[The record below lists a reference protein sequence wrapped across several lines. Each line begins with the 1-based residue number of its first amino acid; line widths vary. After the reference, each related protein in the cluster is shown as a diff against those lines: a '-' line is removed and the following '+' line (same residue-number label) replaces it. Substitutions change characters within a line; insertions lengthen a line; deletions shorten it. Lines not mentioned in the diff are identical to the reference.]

1 MDGLFLLTQNRQLGV
16 KRTMIQFINVS
27 KEFQNGTIGLKHID
41 VKIEEGEFVFLVG
54 ASGAGKSTFTKLLI
68 REMLPTEGNILVN
81 GKSINRLKQRQIPH
95 YRRNIG
101 FIFQNYRLLADRTA
115 FENVAF
121 SIEVLGASKREV
133 ERKVNYALHMVGLE
147 ERSTHFP
154 DELSGGEQQRVAIA
168 RAIVNNPQIIIADE
182 PTGNLDPETAK
193 GIMDI
198 LNDINIKGTTIVMA
212 THDAGI
218 VNRASHRVLELSQ
231 GELIRDEKQ
240 GGYRID
246 LT

>member
-1 MDGLFLLTQNRQLGV
+1 
-16 KRTMIQFINVS
+16 MIQFINVS
-27 KEFQNGTIGLKHID
+27 KEFQNGTVGLKHID

-81 GKSINRLKQRQIPH
+81 GKSINRLKSRAIPH
-95 YRRNIG
+95 FRRNIG
-101 FIFQNYRLLADRTA
+101 FIFQNYRLLGDRTA

-121 SIEVLGASKREV
+121 AVEVLGVSRREV
-133 ERKVNYALHMVGLE
+133 ERKVDYALRLVGLE
-147 ERSTHFP
+147 DRKSHFP

-193 GIMDI
+193 GLI
-198 LNDINIKGTTIVMA
+198 LLPSLA
-212 THDAGI
+212 
-218 VNRASHRVLELSQ
+218 
-231 GELIRDEKQ
+231 
-240 GGYRID
+240 
-246 LT
+246 

>member
-1 MDGLFLLTQNRQLGV
+1 
-16 KRTMIQFINVS
+16 MIQFINVS
-27 KEFQNGTIGLKHID
+27 KEFNNGTVGLKNID

-68 REMLPTEGNILVN
+68 REMLPSEGNILVN

-121 SIEVLGASKREV
+121 SIEVLGAAKRDV
-133 ERKVNYALHMVGLE
+133 ERKVNYALRMVGLE
-147 ERSTHFP
+147 DRATHFP

-218 VNRASHRVLELSQ
+218 VNRASHRVLELSR
-231 GELIRDEKQ
+231 GELIRDDKQ
-240 GGYRID
+240 GGYRND
-246 LT
+246 LI

>member
-1 MDGLFLLTQNRQLGV
+1 
-16 KRTMIQFINVS
+16 MIQFINVS
-27 KEFQNGTIGLKHID
+27 KEFQNGTVGLKNID

-68 REMLPTEGNILVN
+68 REMLPTVGNILVN

-121 SIEVLGASKREV
+121 SIEVLGTHRREV

-147 ERSTHFP
+147 DRKNHFP

-218 VNRASHRVLELSQ
+218 VNRASHRVLELSN
-231 GELIRDEKQ
+231 GELIRDERQ
-240 GGYRID
+240 GGYRLGLI
-246 LT
+246 

>member
-1 MDGLFLLTQNRQLGV
+1 
-16 KRTMIQFINVS
+16 MIQFINVS
-27 KEFQNGTIGLKHID
+27 KEFPNGTVGLKNID

-81 GKSINRLKQRQIPH
+81 GKSINRLKQRQVPH
-95 YRRNIG
+95 FRRNIG
-101 FIFQNYRLLADRTA
+101 FIFQNYRLLGDRTA

-121 SIEVLGASKREV
+121 AVEALGAAKREV
-133 ERKVNYALHMVGLE
+133 ERKVDYALRLVGLE
-147 ERSTHFP
+147 ERKTHFP

-193 GIMDI
+193 GIMTI

-218 VNRASHRVLELSQ
+218 VNRASHRVMELSR
-231 GELIRDEKQ
+231 GELVRDDKQ
-240 GGYRID
+240 GGYNID
-246 LT
+246 FI

>member
-1 MDGLFLLTQNRQLGV
+1 
-16 KRTMIQFINVS
+16 MIQFINVS
-27 KEFQNGTIGLKHID
+27 KEFQNGTIGLKKID

-68 REMLPTEGNILVN
+68 REILPTEGNILVN
-81 GKSINRLKQRQIPH
+81 GKSITRLKQRQIPH

-101 FIFQNYRLLADRTA
+101 FIFQNYRLLGDRTA

-121 SIEVLGASKREV
+121 AVEVLGATRREV
-133 ERKVNYALHMVGLE
+133 ERKVDYSLHLVGLDD
-147 ERSTHFP
+147 RKTHFP

-212 THDAGI
+212 THDSGI
-218 VNRASHRVLELSQ
+218 VNRASHRVLELAH
-231 GELIRDEKQ
+231 GELIRDDKQ
-240 GGYRID
+240 GGYKID
-246 LT
+246 LV

>member
-1 MDGLFLLTQNRQLGV
+1 
-16 KRTMIQFINVS
+16 MIQFINVS
-27 KEFQNGTIGLKHID
+27 KEFQNGTVGLKHID
-41 VKIEEGEFVFLVG
+41 VKIDEGEFVFLVG

-68 REMLPTEGNILVN
+68 REMVPTEGNILVN

-121 SIEVLGASKREV
+121 AIEVLGASKREV
-133 ERKVNYALHMVGLE
+133 ERKVNYALQMVGLE
-147 ERSTHFP
+147 DRKHHFP

-231 GELIRDEKQ
+231 GELIRDDRQ
-240 GGYRID
+240 GGYKVGLI
-246 LT
+246 

>member
-1 MDGLFLLTQNRQLGV
+1 MKEVLKVQ
-16 KRTMIQFINVS
+16 NVS
-27 KEFQNGTIGLKHID
+27 KKYQADNGEVEALKDIIFS
-41 VKIEEGEFVFLVG
+41 IEEGEFVFLVG

-68 REMLPTEGNILVN
+68 RELLPTEGNILVN
-81 GKSINRLKQRQIPH
+81 GKSITRLKQRQIPH

-101 FIFQNYRLLADRTA
+101 FIFQNYRLLGDRTA

-121 SIEVLGASKREV
+121 AVEVLGATRREV
-133 ERKVNYALHMVGLE
+133 ERKVDYALHLVGLDD
-147 ERSTHFP
+147 RKTHFP

-212 THDAGI
+212 THDSGI
-218 VNRASHRVLELSQ
+218 VNRASHRVLELAH
-231 GELIRDEKQ
+231 GELIRDDKQ
-240 GGYRID
+240 GGYKID
-246 LT
+246 LV

>member
-1 MDGLFLLTQNRQLGV
+1 
-16 KRTMIQFINVS
+16 MIQFINVS
-27 KEFQNGTIGLKHID
+27 KEFPNGTVGLKNID

-81 GKSINRLKQRQIPH
+81 GKSINRLKQRQVPH
-95 YRRNIG
+95 FRRNIG
-101 FIFQNYRLLADRTA
+101 FIFQNYRLLGDRTA

-121 SIEVLGASKREV
+121 AVEALGAAKREV
-133 ERKVNYALHMVGLE
+133 ERKVDYALRLVGLE
-147 ERSTHFP
+147 DRKTHFP

-193 GIMDI
+193 GIMTI

-218 VNRASHRVLELSQ
+218 VNRASHRVMELSR
-231 GELIRDEKQ
+231 GELVRDDKQ
-240 GGYRID
+240 GGYNID
-246 LT
+246 FI

>member
-1 MDGLFLLTQNRQLGV
+1 MIEFANVVKEYSGNTQALRGV
-16 KRTMIQFINVS
+16 SLQ
-27 KEFQNGTIGLKHID
+27 ID
-41 VKIEEGEFVFLVG
+41 DGEFVFLVG

-68 REMLPTEGNILVN
+68 RELLPSEGNILVN

-121 SIEVLGASKREV
+121 SIEVLGAHKREV

-147 ERSTHFP
+147 DRKNHFP

-168 RAIVNNPQIIIADE
+168 RAILRQSPIIVLDEATASVDVQTERQIQSAIRNLAGKRTVVAIAHRLSTIREAD
-182 PTGNLDPETAK
+182 
-193 GIMDI
+193 MI
-198 LNDINIKGTTIVMA
+198 L
-212 THDAGI
+212 
-218 VNRASHRVLELSQ
+218 VLEDGAIIGAGDHEHLMV
-231 GELIRDEKQ
+231 
-240 GGYRID
+240 
-246 LT
+246 T

>member
-1 MDGLFLLTQNRQLGV
+1 
-16 KRTMIQFINVS
+16 MIQFINVS
-27 KEFQNGTIGLKHID
+27 KEFQNGTVGLKHID
-41 VKIEEGEFVFLVG
+41 VKIDEGEFVFLVG

-68 REMLPTEGNILVN
+68 REILPTEGNILVN
-81 GKSINRLKQRQIPH
+81 GKSITRLKRHAIPH

-101 FIFQNYRLLADRTA
+101 FIFQNYRLLEDRTA

-121 SIEVLGASKREV
+121 ATEVLGIGRREV
-133 ERKVNYALHMVGLE
+133 TRKVDYALRLVGLE
-147 ERSTHFP
+147 NRKKHFP

-182 PTGNLDPETAK
+182 PTGNLDPETAR

-212 THDAGI
+212 THDSGI
-218 VNRASHRVLELSQ
+218 VNRASHRVLELSK
-231 GELIRDEKQ
+231 GELIRDDKQ
-240 GGYRID
+240 GGYKVD
-246 LT
+246 VL

>member
-1 MDGLFLLTQNRQLGV
+1 
-16 KRTMIQFINVS
+16 MIQFINVS
-27 KEFQNGTIGLKHID
+27 KEFQNGTIGLKKID

-68 REMLPTEGNILVN
+68 REILPTEGNILVN
-81 GKSINRLKQRQIPH
+81 GKSITRLKQRQIPH

-101 FIFQNYRLLADRTA
+101 FIFQNYRLLGDRTA

-121 SIEVLGASKREV
+121 AVEVLGATRREV
-133 ERKVNYALHMVGLE
+133 ERKVDYALHLVGLDD
-147 ERSTHFP
+147 RKTHFP

-168 RAIVNNPQIIIADE
+168 RAIVNNPQIIIAEE

-198 LNDINIKGTTIVMA
+198 
-212 THDAGI
+212 
-218 VNRASHRVLELSQ
+218 
-231 GELIRDEKQ
+231 
-240 GGYRID
+240 
-246 LT
+246 

>member
-1 MDGLFLLTQNRQLGV
+1 
-16 KRTMIQFINVS
+16 MIQFINVS
-27 KEFQNGTIGLKHID
+27 KEFPNGTVGLKNID

-81 GKSINRLKQRQIPH
+81 GKSINRLKQRQVPH
-95 YRRNIG
+95 FRRNIG
-101 FIFQNYRLLADRTA
+101 FIFQNYRLLGDRTA

-121 SIEVLGASKREV
+121 AVEALGAAKREV
-133 ERKVNYALHMVGLE
+133 ERKVDYALRLVGLE
-147 ERSTHFP
+147 DRKTHFP

-193 GIMDI
+193 GILTI

-218 VNRASHRVLELSQ
+218 VNRASHRVMELSR
-231 GELIRDEKQ
+231 GELVRDDKQ
-240 GGYRID
+240 GGYNID
-246 LT
+246 FI

>member
-1 MDGLFLLTQNRQLGV
+1 
-16 KRTMIQFINVS
+16 MIQFINVS
-27 KEFQNGTIGLKHID
+27 KEFPNGTVGLKNID

-81 GKSINRLKQRQIPH
+81 GKSINRLKQRQVPH
-95 YRRNIG
+95 FRRNIG
-101 FIFQNYRLLADRTA
+101 FIFQNYRLLGDRTA

-121 SIEVLGASKREV
+121 AVEALGAAKREV
-133 ERKVNYALHMVGLE
+133 ERKVDYALRLVGLE
-147 ERSTHFP
+147 DRKTHFP

-218 VNRASHRVLELSQ
+218 VNRASHRVLELSN

-240 GGYRID
+240 GGYR
-246 LT
+246 LGLV

>member
-1 MDGLFLLTQNRQLGV
+1 
-16 KRTMIQFINVS
+16 MIQFINVS
-27 KEFQNGTIGLKHID
+27 KEFNNGTVGLKNID

-68 REMLPTEGNILVN
+68 REMLPSEGNILVN

-121 SIEVLGASKREV
+121 SIEVLGAAKRDV
-133 ERKVNYALHMVGLE
+133 ERKVNYALRMVGLE
-147 ERSTHFP
+147 DRASHFP

-218 VNRASHRVLELSQ
+218 VNRASHRVLELSR
-231 GELIRDEKQ
+231 GELIRDDRQ
-240 GGYRID
+240 GGYKIA